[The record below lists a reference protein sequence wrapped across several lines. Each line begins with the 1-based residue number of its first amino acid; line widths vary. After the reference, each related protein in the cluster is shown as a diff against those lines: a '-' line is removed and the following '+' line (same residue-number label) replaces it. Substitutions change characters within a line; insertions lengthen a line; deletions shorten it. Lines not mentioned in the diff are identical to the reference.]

1 MIHYIWTIFKPK
13 ISTRRFNLR
22 RMFKDNTFVIY
33 KPGGSINLNKRINVE
48 NSYDIKGSYSM
59 NYVTV
64 VKGNLPSL
72 IIASIMP
79 NWDIKKESD
88 ITGGLDYDLSFKLEQ
103 IELKNSLFL
112 ATYNAYTKANKN
124 ITINDKKHYITYI
137 SEESDTDLQ
146 PLDQIISIDGK
157 NYENLKDFQ
166 EYISSLEVNDKISII
181 VIRNNND
188 VKFLPI
194 DDRFIEVMEKSKYC
208 SEYDKTSYVQDSN
221 YIVKQTRKGRS
232 ERPEINSIRN
242 RFNIISVS
250 NGIARINPTMLKD
263 NREYDL
269 LLEIAEQNGQLIT
282 KDFKDIIQIF
292 NYKNITES
300 SIVNKSQI
308 LKRQFI
314 DFFPQ
319 IKVLKNR

>member
-1 MIHYIWTIFKPK
+1 MCDFTNYKKLNRFYDNKINFIKERGYKEESSIKKYLYVILNENIALAEKNKDKDLYDFSTSEIVDLINNTFITVKTGVKNQNFNIIKTYIDWAIERGLLVTGINPCDSITDNDFK
-13 ISTRRFNLR
+13 ISEKMAKNYYQTLDEFYDWLKELKCSNVDKALITLVRYGVEIKETVKVQ
-22 RMFKDNTFVIY
+22 FKD
-33 KPGGSINLNKRINVE
+33 IN
-48 NSYDIKGSYSM
+48 
-59 NYVTV
+59 
-64 VKGNLPSL
+64 
-72 IIASIMP
+72 
-79 NWDIKKESD
+79 KEEK
-88 ITGGLDYDLSFKLEQ
+88 T
-103 IELKNSLFL
+103 
-112 ATYNAYTKANKN
+112 
-124 ITINDKKHYITYI
+124 
-137 SEESDTDLQ
+137 
-146 PLDQIISIDGK
+146 
-157 NYENLKDFQ
+157 
-166 EYISSLEVNDKISII
+166 I

-208 SEYDKTSYVQDSN
+208 SEYDKTSYVQDN
-221 YIVKQTRKGRS
+221 DYIVKQTRKGRS

>member
-1 MIHYIWTIFKPK
+1 MCDFTNYKKLNRFYDNKINFIKERGYKEESSIKKYLYVILNENIALAEKNKDKDLYDFSTSEIVDLINNTFITVKTGVKNQNFNIIKTYIDWAIERGLLVTGINPCDSITDNDFK
-13 ISTRRFNLR
+13 ISEKMAKNYYQTLDEFYDWLKKLKCSNVDKALITLVRYGVEIKETVKLQ
-22 RMFKDNTFVIY
+22 FKD
-33 KPGGSINLNKRINVE
+33 IN
-48 NSYDIKGSYSM
+48 
-59 NYVTV
+59 
-64 VKGNLPSL
+64 
-72 IIASIMP
+72 
-79 NWDIKKESD
+79 KEER
-88 ITGGLDYDLSFKLEQ
+88 T
-103 IELKNSLFL
+103 
-112 ATYNAYTKANKN
+112 
-124 ITINDKKHYITYI
+124 
-137 SEESDTDLQ
+137 
-146 PLDQIISIDGK
+146 
-157 NYENLKDFQ
+157 
-166 EYISSLEVNDKISII
+166 I

-308 LKRQFI
+308 LKRQFV
-314 DFFPQ
+314 DFFPE

>member
-1 MIHYIWTIFKPK
+1 MCDFTNYKKLNRFYDNKINFIKERGYKEESSIKKYLYVILNENIVLAEKNKDKDLYDFSTSEIVDLINNTFITVKTGVKNQNFNIIKTYIDWAIERGLLVTGINPCDSITDNDFK
-13 ISTRRFNLR
+13 ISEKMAKNYYQTLDEFYDWLKELKCSNVDKALITLVRYGVEIKETVKLQ
-22 RMFKDNTFVIY
+22 FKD
-33 KPGGSINLNKRINVE
+33 IN
-48 NSYDIKGSYSM
+48 
-59 NYVTV
+59 
-64 VKGNLPSL
+64 
-72 IIASIMP
+72 
-79 NWDIKKESD
+79 KEEK
-88 ITGGLDYDLSFKLEQ
+88 T
-103 IELKNSLFL
+103 
-112 ATYNAYTKANKN
+112 
-124 ITINDKKHYITYI
+124 
-137 SEESDTDLQ
+137 
-146 PLDQIISIDGK
+146 
-157 NYENLKDFQ
+157 
-166 EYISSLEVNDKISII
+166 I

-208 SEYDKTSYVQDSN
+208 SEYDKTSYVQDN
-221 YIVKQTRKGRS
+221 DYIVKQTRKGRS

-308 LKRQFI
+308 LKRQFV
-314 DFFPQ
+314 DFFPE

>member
-1 MIHYIWTIFKPK
+1 MCDFTNYKKLNRFYDNKINFIKERGYKEESSIKKYLYVILNEKIALAEKNKDKDLYDFSTSEIIDLINNTFITVKTGVKNQNFNIIKTYIDWAIERGLLVTGIKPSDSITDNDLK
-13 ISTRRFNLR
+13 KKKKMAKNYYQTLDEFYDWLKELKCSNVDKALITLVRYGVEIKETVKLQ
-22 RMFKDNTFVIY
+22 FKD
-33 KPGGSINLNKRINVE
+33 IN
-48 NSYDIKGSYSM
+48 
-59 NYVTV
+59 
-64 VKGNLPSL
+64 
-72 IIASIMP
+72 
-79 NWDIKKESD
+79 KEEK
-88 ITGGLDYDLSFKLEQ
+88 T
-103 IELKNSLFL
+103 
-112 ATYNAYTKANKN
+112 
-124 ITINDKKHYITYI
+124 
-137 SEESDTDLQ
+137 
-146 PLDQIISIDGK
+146 
-157 NYENLKDFQ
+157 
-166 EYISSLEVNDKISII
+166 I

-208 SEYDKTSYVQDSN
+208 SEYDKTSYVQDN
-221 YIVKQTRKGRS
+221 DYIVKQTRKGRS

-308 LKRQFI
+308 LKRQFV

>member
-1 MIHYIWTIFKPK
+1 MCDFTNYKKLNRFYDNKINFIKERGYKEESSIKKYLYVILNENIALAEKNKDKDLYDFSTSEIIDLINNTFITVKTGVKNQNFNIIKTYIDWAIERGLLVTGINPCDSITDNDFK
-13 ISTRRFNLR
+13 ISEKMAKNYYQTLDEFYDWLKELKCSNVDKALITLVRYGVEIKETVKLQ
-22 RMFKDNTFVIY
+22 FKD
-33 KPGGSINLNKRINVE
+33 IN
-48 NSYDIKGSYSM
+48 
-59 NYVTV
+59 
-64 VKGNLPSL
+64 
-72 IIASIMP
+72 
-79 NWDIKKESD
+79 KEEK
-88 ITGGLDYDLSFKLEQ
+88 T
-103 IELKNSLFL
+103 
-112 ATYNAYTKANKN
+112 
-124 ITINDKKHYITYI
+124 
-137 SEESDTDLQ
+137 
-146 PLDQIISIDGK
+146 
-157 NYENLKDFQ
+157 
-166 EYISSLEVNDKISII
+166 I

-208 SEYDKTSYVQDSN
+208 SEYDKTSYVQDN
-221 YIVKQTRKGRS
+221 DYIVKQTRQGRS

-242 RFNIISVS
+242 RFNIQSVS

-308 LKRQFI
+308 LKRQFV

>member
-1 MIHYIWTIFKPK
+1 MCDFTNYKKLNRFYDNKINFIKERGYKEESSIKKYLYVILNENIALAEKNKDKDLYDFSTSEIVDLINNTFITVKTGVKNQNFNIIKTYIDWAIERGLLVTGINPCDSITDNDFK
-13 ISTRRFNLR
+13 ISEKMAKNYYQTLDEFYDWLKELKCSNVDKALITLVRYGVEIKETVKLQ
-22 RMFKDNTFVIY
+22 FKD
-33 KPGGSINLNKRINVE
+33 IN
-48 NSYDIKGSYSM
+48 
-59 NYVTV
+59 
-64 VKGNLPSL
+64 
-72 IIASIMP
+72 
-79 NWDIKKESD
+79 KEEK
-88 ITGGLDYDLSFKLEQ
+88 T
-103 IELKNSLFL
+103 
-112 ATYNAYTKANKN
+112 
-124 ITINDKKHYITYI
+124 
-137 SEESDTDLQ
+137 
-146 PLDQIISIDGK
+146 
-157 NYENLKDFQ
+157 
-166 EYISSLEVNDKISII
+166 I

-308 LKRQFI
+308 LKRQFV

>member
-1 MIHYIWTIFKPK
+1 MCDFTNYKKLNRFYDNKINFIKERGYKEESSIKKYLYVILNENIALAEKNKDKDLYDFSTSEIIDLINNTFITVKTGVKNQNFNIIKTYIDWAIERGLLVTGINPCDSITDNDFK
-13 ISTRRFNLR
+13 ISEKMAKNYYQTLDEFYDWLKELKCSNVDKALITLVRYGVEIKETVKLQ
-22 RMFKDNTFVIY
+22 FKD
-33 KPGGSINLNKRINVE
+33 IN
-48 NSYDIKGSYSM
+48 
-59 NYVTV
+59 
-64 VKGNLPSL
+64 
-72 IIASIMP
+72 
-79 NWDIKKESD
+79 KEEK
-88 ITGGLDYDLSFKLEQ
+88 T
-103 IELKNSLFL
+103 
-112 ATYNAYTKANKN
+112 
-124 ITINDKKHYITYI
+124 
-137 SEESDTDLQ
+137 
-146 PLDQIISIDGK
+146 
-157 NYENLKDFQ
+157 
-166 EYISSLEVNDKISII
+166 I
-181 VIRNNND
+181 VIKNNND
-188 VKFLPI
+188 IKFLPI

-208 SEYDKTSYVQDSN
+208 SEYDKTSYVQDN
-221 YIVKQTRKGRS
+221 DYIVKQTRKGRS

-308 LKRQFI
+308 LKRQFV

>member
-1 MIHYIWTIFKPK
+1 MCDFTNYKKLNRFYDNKINFIKERGYKEESSIKKYLYVILNENIALAEKNKDKDLYDFSTSEIIDLINNTFITVKTGVKNQNFNIIKTYIDWAIERGLLVTGINPCDSITDNDFK
-13 ISTRRFNLR
+13 ISEKMAKNYYQTLDEFYDWLKELKCSNVDKALITLVRYGVEIKETVKLQ
-22 RMFKDNTFVIY
+22 FKD
-33 KPGGSINLNKRINVE
+33 IN
-48 NSYDIKGSYSM
+48 
-59 NYVTV
+59 
-64 VKGNLPSL
+64 
-72 IIASIMP
+72 
-79 NWDIKKESD
+79 KEEK
-88 ITGGLDYDLSFKLEQ
+88 T
-103 IELKNSLFL
+103 
-112 ATYNAYTKANKN
+112 
-124 ITINDKKHYITYI
+124 
-137 SEESDTDLQ
+137 
-146 PLDQIISIDGK
+146 
-157 NYENLKDFQ
+157 
-166 EYISSLEVNDKISII
+166 I

-308 LKRQFI
+308 LKRQFV

>member
-1 MIHYIWTIFKPK
+1 MCDFTNYKKLNRFYDNKINFIKERGYKEESSIKKYLYVILNENIALAEKNKDKDLYDFSTSEIIDLINNTFITVKTGVKNQNFNIIKTYIDWAIERGLLVTGINPCDSITDNDFK
-13 ISTRRFNLR
+13 ISEKMAKNYYQTLDEFYDWLKELKCSNVDKALITLVRYGVEIKETVKLQ
-22 RMFKDNTFVIY
+22 FKD
-33 KPGGSINLNKRINVE
+33 IN
-48 NSYDIKGSYSM
+48 
-59 NYVTV
+59 
-64 VKGNLPSL
+64 
-72 IIASIMP
+72 
-79 NWDIKKESD
+79 KEEK
-88 ITGGLDYDLSFKLEQ
+88 T
-103 IELKNSLFL
+103 
-112 ATYNAYTKANKN
+112 
-124 ITINDKKHYITYI
+124 
-137 SEESDTDLQ
+137 
-146 PLDQIISIDGK
+146 
-157 NYENLKDFQ
+157 
-166 EYISSLEVNDKISII
+166 I

-208 SEYDKTSYVQDSN
+208 SEYDKTSYVQDN
-221 YIVKQTRKGRS
+221 DYIVKQTRKGRS

-242 RFNIISVS
+242 RFNMISVS

>member
-1 MIHYIWTIFKPK
+1 MCDFTNYKKLNRFYDNKINFIKERGYKEESSIKKYLYVILNENIALAEKNKDKDLYDFSTSEIIDLINNTFITVKTGVKNQNFNIIKTYIDWAIERGLLVTGINPCDSITDNDFK
-13 ISTRRFNLR
+13 ISEKMAKNYYQTLDEFYDWLKELKCSNVDKALITLVRYGVEIKETVKLQ
-22 RMFKDNTFVIY
+22 FKD
-33 KPGGSINLNKRINVE
+33 IN
-48 NSYDIKGSYSM
+48 
-59 NYVTV
+59 
-64 VKGNLPSL
+64 
-72 IIASIMP
+72 
-79 NWDIKKESD
+79 KEEK
-88 ITGGLDYDLSFKLEQ
+88 T
-103 IELKNSLFL
+103 
-112 ATYNAYTKANKN
+112 
-124 ITINDKKHYITYI
+124 
-137 SEESDTDLQ
+137 
-146 PLDQIISIDGK
+146 
-157 NYENLKDFQ
+157 
-166 EYISSLEVNDKISII
+166 I

-308 LKRQFI
+308 LKRQFV
-314 DFFPQ
+314 DFFPE

>member
-1 MIHYIWTIFKPK
+1 MCDFTNYKKLNRFYDNKINFIKERGYKEESSIKKYLYVILNENIALAEKNKDKDLYDFSTSEIVDLINNTFITVKTGVKNQNFNIIKTYIDWAIERGLLVTGINPCDSITDNDFK
-13 ISTRRFNLR
+13 ISEKMAKNYYQTLDEFYDWLKELKCSNVDKALITLVRYGVEIKETVKLQ
-22 RMFKDNTFVIY
+22 FKD
-33 KPGGSINLNKRINVE
+33 IN
-48 NSYDIKGSYSM
+48 
-59 NYVTV
+59 
-64 VKGNLPSL
+64 
-72 IIASIMP
+72 
-79 NWDIKKESD
+79 KEEK
-88 ITGGLDYDLSFKLEQ
+88 T
-103 IELKNSLFL
+103 
-112 ATYNAYTKANKN
+112 
-124 ITINDKKHYITYI
+124 
-137 SEESDTDLQ
+137 
-146 PLDQIISIDGK
+146 
-157 NYENLKDFQ
+157 
-166 EYISSLEVNDKISII
+166 I

-208 SEYDKTSYVQDSN
+208 SEYDKTSYVQDN
-221 YIVKQTRKGRS
+221 DYIVKQTQKGRS

-308 LKRQFI
+308 LKRQFV

>member
-1 MIHYIWTIFKPK
+1 MCDFTNYKKLNRFYDNKINFIKERGYKEESSIKKYLYVILNENIVLAEKNKDKDLYDFSTSEIVDLINNTFITVKTGVKNQNFNIIKTYIDWAIERGLLVTGINPCDSITDNDFK
-13 ISTRRFNLR
+13 ISEKMAKNYCQTLDEFYDWLEKLECSNVDKALITLVRYGVEIKETVKLQ
-22 RMFKDNTFVIY
+22 FKD
-33 KPGGSINLNKRINVE
+33 IN
-48 NSYDIKGSYSM
+48 
-59 NYVTV
+59 
-64 VKGNLPSL
+64 
-72 IIASIMP
+72 
-79 NWDIKKESD
+79 KEEK
-88 ITGGLDYDLSFKLEQ
+88 T
-103 IELKNSLFL
+103 
-112 ATYNAYTKANKN
+112 
-124 ITINDKKHYITYI
+124 
-137 SEESDTDLQ
+137 
-146 PLDQIISIDGK
+146 
-157 NYENLKDFQ
+157 
-166 EYISSLEVNDKISII
+166 I

-208 SEYDKTSYVQDSN
+208 SEYDKTSYVQDN
-221 YIVKQTRKGRS
+221 DYIVKQTRKGRS

>member
-1 MIHYIWTIFKPK
+1 MCDFTNYKKLNRFYDNKINFIKERGYKEESSIKKYLYVILNENIALAEKNKDKDLYDFSTSEIVDLINNTFITVKTGVKNQNFNIIKTYIDWAIERGLLVTGINPCDSITDNDFK
-13 ISTRRFNLR
+13 ISEKMAKNYYQTLDEFYDWLKELKCSNVDKALITLVRYGVEIKETVKLQ
-22 RMFKDNTFVIY
+22 FKD
-33 KPGGSINLNKRINVE
+33 IN
-48 NSYDIKGSYSM
+48 
-59 NYVTV
+59 
-64 VKGNLPSL
+64 
-72 IIASIMP
+72 
-79 NWDIKKESD
+79 KEEK
-88 ITGGLDYDLSFKLEQ
+88 T
-103 IELKNSLFL
+103 
-112 ATYNAYTKANKN
+112 
-124 ITINDKKHYITYI
+124 
-137 SEESDTDLQ
+137 
-146 PLDQIISIDGK
+146 
-157 NYENLKDFQ
+157 
-166 EYISSLEVNDKISII
+166 I

-208 SEYDKTSYVQDSN
+208 SEYDKTSYVQDN
-221 YIVKQTRKGRS
+221 DYIVKQTRKGRS

>member
-1 MIHYIWTIFKPK
+1 MCDFTNYKKLNRFYDNKINFIKERGYKEESSIKKYLYVILNENIALAEKNKDKDLYDFSTSEIVDLINNTFITVKTGVKNQNFNIIKTYIDWAIERGLLVTGINPCDSITDNDFK
-13 ISTRRFNLR
+13 ISEKMAKNYYQTLDEFYDWLKELKCSNVDKALITLVRYGVEIKETVKLQ
-22 RMFKDNTFVIY
+22 FKD
-33 KPGGSINLNKRINVE
+33 IN
-48 NSYDIKGSYSM
+48 
-59 NYVTV
+59 
-64 VKGNLPSL
+64 
-72 IIASIMP
+72 
-79 NWDIKKESD
+79 KEEK
-88 ITGGLDYDLSFKLEQ
+88 T
-103 IELKNSLFL
+103 
-112 ATYNAYTKANKN
+112 
-124 ITINDKKHYITYI
+124 
-137 SEESDTDLQ
+137 
-146 PLDQIISIDGK
+146 
-157 NYENLKDFQ
+157 
-166 EYISSLEVNDKISII
+166 I

-208 SEYDKTSYVQDSN
+208 SEYDKTSYVQDN
-221 YIVKQTRKGRS
+221 DYIVKQTRKGRS

-308 LKRQFI
+308 LKRQFV

-319 IKVLKNR
+319 IRVLKNR

>member
-1 MIHYIWTIFKPK
+1 MCDFTNYKKLNRFYDNKINFIKERGYKEESSIKKYLYVILNENIALAEKNKDKDLYDFSTSEIVDLINNTFITVKTGVKNQNFNIIKTYIDWAIERGLLVTGINPCDSITDNDFK
-13 ISTRRFNLR
+13 ISEKMAKNYCQTLDEFYDWLEKLECSNVDKALITLVRYGVEIKETVKLQ
-22 RMFKDNTFVIY
+22 FKD
-33 KPGGSINLNKRINVE
+33 IN
-48 NSYDIKGSYSM
+48 
-59 NYVTV
+59 
-64 VKGNLPSL
+64 
-72 IIASIMP
+72 
-79 NWDIKKESD
+79 KEEK
-88 ITGGLDYDLSFKLEQ
+88 T
-103 IELKNSLFL
+103 
-112 ATYNAYTKANKN
+112 
-124 ITINDKKHYITYI
+124 
-137 SEESDTDLQ
+137 
-146 PLDQIISIDGK
+146 
-157 NYENLKDFQ
+157 
-166 EYISSLEVNDKISII
+166 I

-208 SEYDKTSYVQDSN
+208 SEYDKTSYVQDN
-221 YIVKQTRKGRS
+221 DYIVKQTRKGRS

>member
-1 MIHYIWTIFKPK
+1 MVTGINPCDSITDNDFK
-13 ISTRRFNLR
+13 ISEKMAKNYYQTLDEFYDWLKELKCSNVDKALITLVRYGVEIKETVKLQ
-22 RMFKDNTFVIY
+22 FKD
-33 KPGGSINLNKRINVE
+33 IN
-48 NSYDIKGSYSM
+48 
-59 NYVTV
+59 
-64 VKGNLPSL
+64 
-72 IIASIMP
+72 
-79 NWDIKKESD
+79 KEEK
-88 ITGGLDYDLSFKLEQ
+88 T
-103 IELKNSLFL
+103 
-112 ATYNAYTKANKN
+112 
-124 ITINDKKHYITYI
+124 
-137 SEESDTDLQ
+137 
-146 PLDQIISIDGK
+146 
-157 NYENLKDFQ
+157 
-166 EYISSLEVNDKISII
+166 I

-208 SEYDKTSYVQDSN
+208 SEYDKTSYIQDN
-221 YIVKQTRKGRS
+221 DYIVKQTQKGRS

-308 LKRQFI
+308 LKRQFV

>member
-1 MIHYIWTIFKPK
+1 MCDFTNYKKLNRFYDNKINFIKERGYKEESSIKKYLYVILNENIALAEKNKDKDLYDFSTSEIVDLINNTFITVKTGVKNQNFNIIKTYIDWAIERGLLVTGINPCDSITDNDFK
-13 ISTRRFNLR
+13 ISEKMAKNYYQTLDEFYDWLKELKCSNVDKALITLVRYGVEIKETVKLQ
-22 RMFKDNTFVIY
+22 FKD
-33 KPGGSINLNKRINVE
+33 IN
-48 NSYDIKGSYSM
+48 
-59 NYVTV
+59 
-64 VKGNLPSL
+64 
-72 IIASIMP
+72 
-79 NWDIKKESD
+79 KEEK
-88 ITGGLDYDLSFKLEQ
+88 T
-103 IELKNSLFL
+103 
-112 ATYNAYTKANKN
+112 
-124 ITINDKKHYITYI
+124 
-137 SEESDTDLQ
+137 
-146 PLDQIISIDGK
+146 
-157 NYENLKDFQ
+157 
-166 EYISSLEVNDKISII
+166 I
-181 VIRNNND
+181 VIRNNNN

-208 SEYDKTSYVQDSN
+208 SEYDKTSYVQDN
-221 YIVKQTRKGRS
+221 DYIVKQTRKGRS

-308 LKRQFI
+308 LKRQFV

>member
-1 MIHYIWTIFKPK
+1 MCDFTNYKKLNRFYDNKINFIKERGYKEESSIKKYLYVILNENIALAEKNKDKDLYDFSTSEIVDLINNTFITVKTGVKNQNFNIIKTYIDWAIERGLLVTGINPCDSITDNDFK
-13 ISTRRFNLR
+13 ISEKMAKNYYQTLDEFYDWLKELKCSNVDKALITLVRYGVEIKETVKLQ
-22 RMFKDNTFVIY
+22 FKD
-33 KPGGSINLNKRINVE
+33 IN
-48 NSYDIKGSYSM
+48 
-59 NYVTV
+59 
-64 VKGNLPSL
+64 
-72 IIASIMP
+72 
-79 NWDIKKESD
+79 KEEK
-88 ITGGLDYDLSFKLEQ
+88 T
-103 IELKNSLFL
+103 
-112 ATYNAYTKANKN
+112 
-124 ITINDKKHYITYI
+124 
-137 SEESDTDLQ
+137 
-146 PLDQIISIDGK
+146 
-157 NYENLKDFQ
+157 
-166 EYISSLEVNDKISII
+166 I

-208 SEYDKTSYVQDSN
+208 SEYDKTSYVQDN
-221 YIVKQTRKGRS
+221 KYIVKQTRKGRS

-308 LKRQFI
+308 LKRQFV

>member
-1 MIHYIWTIFKPK
+1 MCDFTNYKKLNRFYDNKINFIKERGYKEESSIKKYLYVILNENIALAEKNKDKDLYDFSTSEIVDLINNTFITVKTGVKNQNFNIIKTYIDWAIERGLLVTGINPCDSITDNDFK
-13 ISTRRFNLR
+13 ISEKMAKNYYQTLDEFYDWLKELKCSNVDKALITLVRYGVEIKETVKLQ
-22 RMFKDNTFVIY
+22 FKD
-33 KPGGSINLNKRINVE
+33 IN
-48 NSYDIKGSYSM
+48 
-59 NYVTV
+59 
-64 VKGNLPSL
+64 
-72 IIASIMP
+72 
-79 NWDIKKESD
+79 KEEK
-88 ITGGLDYDLSFKLEQ
+88 T
-103 IELKNSLFL
+103 
-112 ATYNAYTKANKN
+112 
-124 ITINDKKHYITYI
+124 
-137 SEESDTDLQ
+137 
-146 PLDQIISIDGK
+146 
-157 NYENLKDFQ
+157 
-166 EYISSLEVNDKISII
+166 I

-208 SEYDKTSYVQDSN
+208 SEYDKTSYVQDN
-221 YIVKQTRKGRS
+221 DYIVKQTRKGRS

-308 LKRQFI
+308 LKRQFV

>member
-1 MIHYIWTIFKPK
+1 MCDFTNYKKLNRFYDNKINFIKERGYKEESSIKKYLYVILNENIALAEKNKDKDLYDFSTSEIIDLINNTFITVKTGVKNQNFNIIKTYIDWAIERGLLVTGINPCDSVTDNDFK
-13 ISTRRFNLR
+13 ISEKMAKNYYQTLDEFYDWLKELKCSNVDKALITLVRYGVEIKETVKLQ
-22 RMFKDNTFVIY
+22 FKD
-33 KPGGSINLNKRINVE
+33 IN
-48 NSYDIKGSYSM
+48 
-59 NYVTV
+59 
-64 VKGNLPSL
+64 
-72 IIASIMP
+72 
-79 NWDIKKESD
+79 KEEK
-88 ITGGLDYDLSFKLEQ
+88 T
-103 IELKNSLFL
+103 
-112 ATYNAYTKANKN
+112 
-124 ITINDKKHYITYI
+124 
-137 SEESDTDLQ
+137 
-146 PLDQIISIDGK
+146 
-157 NYENLKDFQ
+157 
-166 EYISSLEVNDKISII
+166 I

-208 SEYDKTSYVQDSN
+208 SEYDKTSYVQDN
-221 YIVKQTRKGRS
+221 DYIVKQTRQGRS

-308 LKRQFI
+308 LKRQFV

>member
-1 MIHYIWTIFKPK
+1 MCDFTNYKKLNRFYDNKINFIKERGYKEESSIKKYLYVILNENIALAEKNKDKDLYDFSTSEIIDLINNTFITVKTGVKNQNFNIIKTYIDWAIERGLLVTGINPCDSITDNDFK
-13 ISTRRFNLR
+13 ISEKMAKNYYQTLDEFYDWLKELKCSNVDKALITLVRYGVEIKETVKLQ
-22 RMFKDNTFVIY
+22 FKD
-33 KPGGSINLNKRINVE
+33 IN
-48 NSYDIKGSYSM
+48 
-59 NYVTV
+59 
-64 VKGNLPSL
+64 
-72 IIASIMP
+72 
-79 NWDIKKESD
+79 KEEK
-88 ITGGLDYDLSFKLEQ
+88 T
-103 IELKNSLFL
+103 
-112 ATYNAYTKANKN
+112 
-124 ITINDKKHYITYI
+124 
-137 SEESDTDLQ
+137 
-146 PLDQIISIDGK
+146 
-157 NYENLKDFQ
+157 
-166 EYISSLEVNDKISII
+166 I

-208 SEYDKTSYVQDSN
+208 SEYDKTSYVQDN
-221 YIVKQTRKGRS
+221 DYIVKQTRKGRS

-300 SIVNKSQI
+300 SIVNRSG
-308 LKRQFI
+308 
-314 DFFPQ
+314 
-319 IKVLKNR
+319 V

>member
-1 MIHYIWTIFKPK
+1 MCDFTNYKKLNRFYDNKINFIKERGYKEESSIKKYLYVILNENIALAEKNKDKDLYDFSTSEIIDLINNTFITVKTGVKNQNFNIIKTYIDWAIERGLLVTGINPCDSITDNDFK
-13 ISTRRFNLR
+13 ISEKMAKNYYQTLDEFYDWLKELKCSNVDKALITLVRYGVEIKETVKLQ
-22 RMFKDNTFVIY
+22 FKD
-33 KPGGSINLNKRINVE
+33 IN
-48 NSYDIKGSYSM
+48 
-59 NYVTV
+59 
-64 VKGNLPSL
+64 
-72 IIASIMP
+72 
-79 NWDIKKESD
+79 KEEK
-88 ITGGLDYDLSFKLEQ
+88 T
-103 IELKNSLFL
+103 
-112 ATYNAYTKANKN
+112 
-124 ITINDKKHYITYI
+124 
-137 SEESDTDLQ
+137 
-146 PLDQIISIDGK
+146 
-157 NYENLKDFQ
+157 
-166 EYISSLEVNDKISII
+166 I

-208 SEYDKTSYVQDSN
+208 SEYDKTSYVQDN
-221 YIVKQTRKGRS
+221 DYIVKQTRKGRS

>member
-1 MIHYIWTIFKPK
+1 MCDFTNYKKLNRFYDNKINFIKERGYKEESSIKKYLYVILNENIALAEKNKDKDLYDFSTSEIIDLINNTFITVKTGVKNQNFNIIKTYIDWAIERGLLVTVINPCDSITDNDFK
-13 ISTRRFNLR
+13 ISEKMAKNYYQTLDEFYDWLKELKCSNVDKALITLVRYGVEIKETVKLQ
-22 RMFKDNTFVIY
+22 FKD
-33 KPGGSINLNKRINVE
+33 IN
-48 NSYDIKGSYSM
+48 
-59 NYVTV
+59 
-64 VKGNLPSL
+64 
-72 IIASIMP
+72 
-79 NWDIKKESD
+79 KEEK
-88 ITGGLDYDLSFKLEQ
+88 T
-103 IELKNSLFL
+103 
-112 ATYNAYTKANKN
+112 
-124 ITINDKKHYITYI
+124 
-137 SEESDTDLQ
+137 
-146 PLDQIISIDGK
+146 
-157 NYENLKDFQ
+157 
-166 EYISSLEVNDKISII
+166 I

-208 SEYDKTSYVQDSN
+208 SEYDKTSYVQDN
-221 YIVKQTRKGRS
+221 DYIVKQTRKGRS

-308 LKRQFI
+308 LKRQFV

>member
-1 MIHYIWTIFKPK
+1 MCDFTNYKKLNRFYDNKINFIKERGYKEESSIKKYLYVILNENIALAEKNKDKDLYDFSTSEIIDLINNTFITVKTGVKNQNFNIIKTYIDWAIERGLLVTGINPCDSITDNDFK
-13 ISTRRFNLR
+13 ISEKMAKNYYQTLDEFYDWLKELKCSNVDKALITLVRYGVEIKETVKLQ
-22 RMFKDNTFVIY
+22 FKD
-33 KPGGSINLNKRINVE
+33 IN
-48 NSYDIKGSYSM
+48 
-59 NYVTV
+59 
-64 VKGNLPSL
+64 
-72 IIASIMP
+72 
-79 NWDIKKESD
+79 KEEK
-88 ITGGLDYDLSFKLEQ
+88 T
-103 IELKNSLFL
+103 
-112 ATYNAYTKANKN
+112 
-124 ITINDKKHYITYI
+124 
-137 SEESDTDLQ
+137 
-146 PLDQIISIDGK
+146 
-157 NYENLKDFQ
+157 
-166 EYISSLEVNDKISII
+166 I

-208 SEYDKTSYVQDSN
+208 SEYDKTSYVQDN
-221 YIVKQTRKGRS
+221 DYIVKQTRKGRS

-250 NGIARINPTMLKD
+250 NGITRINPTMLKD

>member
-1 MIHYIWTIFKPK
+1 MCDFTNYKKLNRFYDNKINFIKERGYKEESSIKKYLYVILNENIVLAEKNKDKDLYDFSTSEIVDLINNTFITVKTGVKNQNFNIIKTYIDWAIERGLLVTGINPCDSITDNDFK
-13 ISTRRFNLR
+13 ISEKMAKNYYQTLDEFYDWLKKLKCSNVDKALITLVRYGVEIKETVKLQ
-22 RMFKDNTFVIY
+22 FKD
-33 KPGGSINLNKRINVE
+33 IN
-48 NSYDIKGSYSM
+48 
-59 NYVTV
+59 
-64 VKGNLPSL
+64 
-72 IIASIMP
+72 
-79 NWDIKKESD
+79 KK
-88 ITGGLDYDLSFKLEQ
+88 
-103 IELKNSLFL
+103 
-112 ATYNAYTKANKN
+112 
-124 ITINDKKHYITYI
+124 KKT
-137 SEESDTDLQ
+137 
-146 PLDQIISIDGK
+146 
-157 NYENLKDFQ
+157 
-166 EYISSLEVNDKISII
+166 I

-308 LKRQFI
+308 LKRQFV
-314 DFFPQ
+314 DFFPE

>member
-1 MIHYIWTIFKPK
+1 MCDFTNYKKLNRFYDNKIHFIKERSYKEESSIKKYLYVILNENIVLAEKNKDKDLYDFSTSEIIDLINNTFITVKTGVKNQNFNIIKTYIDWAIERGLLVTGINPCDSITDNDFK
-13 ISTRRFNLR
+13 ISEKMAKNYYQTLHEFYDWLKELKCSNVDKALITLVRYGVEIKETVKLQ
-22 RMFKDNTFVIY
+22 FKD
-33 KPGGSINLNKRINVE
+33 IN
-48 NSYDIKGSYSM
+48 
-59 NYVTV
+59 
-64 VKGNLPSL
+64 
-72 IIASIMP
+72 
-79 NWDIKKESD
+79 KEEK
-88 ITGGLDYDLSFKLEQ
+88 T
-103 IELKNSLFL
+103 
-112 ATYNAYTKANKN
+112 
-124 ITINDKKHYITYI
+124 
-137 SEESDTDLQ
+137 
-146 PLDQIISIDGK
+146 
-157 NYENLKDFQ
+157 
-166 EYISSLEVNDKISII
+166 I

-208 SEYDKTSYVQDSN
+208 SEYDKTSYVQDN
-221 YIVKQTRKGRS
+221 DYIVKQTRKGRS

-250 NGIARINPTMLKD
+250 NGIVRINPTMLKD
-263 NREYDL
+263 NRECDL

-308 LKRQFI
+308 LKRQFV

>member
-1 MIHYIWTIFKPK
+1 MCDFTNYKKLNRFYDNKINFIKERGYKEESSIKKYLYVILNENISLAEKNKDKDLYDFNTSEIIDLINNTFITVKTGVKNQNFNIIKTYIDWAIERGLLVTGINPCDSITDNDFK
-13 ISTRRFNLR
+13 ISEKMAKNYYQTLDEFYDWLKELKCSNVDKALITLVRYGVEIKETVKLQ
-22 RMFKDNTFVIY
+22 FKD
-33 KPGGSINLNKRINVE
+33 IN
-48 NSYDIKGSYSM
+48 
-59 NYVTV
+59 
-64 VKGNLPSL
+64 
-72 IIASIMP
+72 
-79 NWDIKKESD
+79 KEEK
-88 ITGGLDYDLSFKLEQ
+88 T
-103 IELKNSLFL
+103 
-112 ATYNAYTKANKN
+112 
-124 ITINDKKHYITYI
+124 
-137 SEESDTDLQ
+137 
-146 PLDQIISIDGK
+146 
-157 NYENLKDFQ
+157 
-166 EYISSLEVNDKISII
+166 I

-208 SEYDKTSYVQDSN
+208 SEYDKTSYVQDN
-221 YIVKQTRKGRS
+221 DYIVKQTRKGRS

>member
-1 MIHYIWTIFKPK
+1 MCDFTNYKKLNRFYDNKINFIKERGYKEESSIKKYLYVILNENIALAEKNKDKDLYDFSTSEIVDLINNTFITVKTGVKNQNFNIIKTYIDWAIERGLLVTGINPCDSITDNDFK
-13 ISTRRFNLR
+13 ISEKMAKNYYQTLDEFYDWLKELKCSNVDKALITLVRYGVEIKETVKLQ
-22 RMFKDNTFVIY
+22 FKD
-33 KPGGSINLNKRINVE
+33 IN
-48 NSYDIKGSYSM
+48 
-59 NYVTV
+59 
-64 VKGNLPSL
+64 
-72 IIASIMP
+72 
-79 NWDIKKESD
+79 KEEK
-88 ITGGLDYDLSFKLEQ
+88 T
-103 IELKNSLFL
+103 
-112 ATYNAYTKANKN
+112 
-124 ITINDKKHYITYI
+124 
-137 SEESDTDLQ
+137 
-146 PLDQIISIDGK
+146 
-157 NYENLKDFQ
+157 
-166 EYISSLEVNDKISII
+166 I

-208 SEYDKTSYVQDSN
+208 SEYDKTSYVQDN
-221 YIVKQTRKGRS
+221 KYIVKQTRKGRS